1 MLFKNVS
8 ENSKHHVKNYFYGN
22 RVQNPNELL
31 RLKSNYCLEGLII
44 LCLF

>member
-1 MLFKNVS
+1 MLLKNVS
-8 ENSKHHVKNYFYGN
+8 DNLKHHVKSYFYGN
-22 RVQNPNELL
+22 GVKNPNELL